1 MAKQEPSALS
11 EAAIA
16 FETELASYTRLGE
29 LFVKTPLSSVKHL
42 ERANTTLS
50 EIAGC
55 EGRLQEAGQRLV
67 QALAIARDQQEE
79 LAKQVVAHVPAVQ
92 ERNKQLQELMA
103 ELAAVAGEVGGLN
116 TLIASRGTNGSGAT
130 QPTAAD
136 ARDVS
141 ETVLALSARA
151 EKLAASARTA
161 EFEELA
167 TQAHALH
174 QKLAAIGTKLAAVG
188 SS

>member
-1 MAKQEPSALS
+1 MANQEPSALS
-11 EAAIA
+11 EAAAA
-16 FETELASYTRLGE
+16 FESELASYTRLGE
-29 LFVKTPLSSVKHL
+29 LFVKTPLGSVKHL
-42 ERANTTLS
+42 ERANSTLA

-55 EGRLQEAGQRLV
+55 EGRLQAAGQRLV
-67 QALAIARDQQEE
+67 QALAVSRDHQEQ
-79 LAKQVVAHVPAVQ
+79 LAKEVVAHVPIVQ
-92 ERNKQLQELMA
+92 KRNTQLQELMA

-116 TLIASRGTNGSGAT
+116 ALIASRGTNGSAT

-141 ETVLALSARA
+141 ATVLALSARVEQLA
-151 EKLAASARTA
+151 ESARAA

-174 QKLAAIGTKLAAVG
+174 QKLSAIGTKLAAVG
-188 SS
+188 AS

>member
-16 FETELASYTRLGE
+16 FESELASYTRLGE

-42 ERANTTLS
+42 ERANSTLA

-55 EGRLQEAGQRLV
+55 EERLQLAGQRLV
-67 QALAIARDQQEE
+67 QALASSRDQQEQ
-79 LAKQVVAHVPAVQ
+79 LAKQVVAQVPAVQ

-103 ELAAVAGEVGGLN
+103 ELAAVATEVGGLN
-116 TLIASRGTNGSGAT
+116 ALIAGKGTNGNAT

-136 ARDVS
+136 ARDVAA
-141 ETVLALSARA
+141 TVLALSGRAEQLASSARA
-151 EKLAASARTA
+151 A

-174 QKLAAIGTKLAAVG
+174 QKLQAIGTKLAAVG
-188 SS
+188 GA